1 MELIDGVIYVGMN
14 VTFFLCA
21 LHAEALYPF
30 LKIGQIEVP
39 NSLDTLNVFL
49 GHLDTCK
56 QIMCTYN
63 RFCVRRPS
71 GDKIVCRQ
79 KRLSLTH
86 NQVTDVVHDV
96 NDSVTPSVFF
106 PND

>member
-1 MELIDGVIYVGMN
+1 MELIDGIIYIGMN

-21 LHAEALYPF
+21 LNAEALYPF

-56 QIMCTYN
+56 QIY
-63 RFCVRRPS
+63 VHVQQILRPEALWKQ
-71 GDKIVCRQ
+71 DCLPAKTTKPDTQ
-79 KRLSLTH
+79 
-86 NQVTDVVHDV
+86 
-96 NDSVTPSVFF
+96 PSYRCGS
-106 PND
+106 